1 MSHTSLKGKQ
11 KILIVKDFNLF
22 INDFIWYYYLSQYGR
37 VSEMTSFI
45 QKIKVCN
52 KNQQKNEVLQSE
64 SLGVVEGCS
73 HVKN

>member
-37 VSEMTSFI
+37 VSEMMSVI
-45 QKIKVCN
+45 QK
-52 KNQQKNEVLQSE
+52 
-64 SLGVVEGCS
+64 
-73 HVKN
+73 